1 MNIQIIGTK
10 KSSETRKAER
20 FFKERGVVF
29 HFVDLNER
37 PLSKG
42 EIESVAR
49 AVGADE
55 LVDEESKI
63 YKSRGMTYMEFDPL
77 EELGE
82 HPLLMKI
89 PVVRNGREATIGY
102 SPDVWKAW
110 IG

>member
-1 MNIQIIGTK
+1 MNIQIIGVK
-10 KSSETRKAER
+10 KSPETRKAER
-20 FFKERGVVF
+20 FFKERGVAF
-29 HFVDLNER
+29 HFVDLRER

-42 EIESVAR
+42 EIESVSR
-49 AVGADE
+49 AVGARE

-63 YKSRGMTYMEFDPL
+63 YKTRSMQYMEFDPL
-77 EELGE
+77 EELVE

-102 SPDVWKAW
+102 SPDTWKVW